1 MSFQLRKDNLKIK
14 TSFCPGC
21 GYEIF
26 INCFLRAIDELD
38 VKLNEYTFVSG
49 IGCAAWITNPV
60 FKADSLHCLHGRAL
74 PFASGVKL
82 ANPALKVVVI
92 SGDGDLLDI
101 GGNHLIHSALRNIDI
116 PVFCLNN
123 FNFGMTGGQAGST
136 TPRGAKTSTT
146 PEGNPGQP
154 MDVVKL
160 LLASQAK
167 LVSRYP
173 LTYPHQTIAG
183 IKKILTT
190 EGCFRLMEIISPC
203 PTRFGTK
210 NDFLDSASMLLWQKQ
225 KYIPKSL
232 AEKSEP
238 QNIKGKI
245 IFGDFSNLEEYLK
258 LKKKTNE

>member
-26 INCFLRAIDELD
+26 INCFLRAIDELGA
-38 VKLNEYTFVSG
+38 KLNDYTFISG

-74 PFASGVKL
+74 AFASGVKL
-82 ANPALKVVVI
+82 ANPKLKVVVI

-116 PVFCLNN
+116 PVFLLNN

-136 TPRGAKTSTT
+136 TPQGAKTSTT
-146 PEGNPGQP
+146 PLGNPNNP
-154 MDVVKL
+154 VDVVKL
-160 LLASQAK
+160 LLAAEAK

-173 LTYPHQTIAG
+173 LVYPHQAIVG
-183 IKKILTT
+183 IKKLLTT

-210 NDFLDSASMLLWQKQ
+210 NDFTSSASMLQWQKE
-225 KYIPKSL
+225 KYISKVA
-232 AEKSEP
+232 AEKSENK
-238 QNIKGKI
+238 NIKGKI
-245 IFGDFSNLEEYLK
+245 IFGDFFDLEEYLR
-258 LKKKTNE
+258 LTRNC